1 MEAGAKALFL
11 SSCRTGSGEALASL
25 LQQQSVAV
33 DLETRDER
41 GGMSGLMWSSMMG
54 HTEIVHMLLTAGAA
68 VDATDAAG
76 WTSLHLACRWGQIDC
91 VRILVGAR
99 WGCNIHRTNLNG
111 GRNALMRAALRDH
124 VDICILLIGM
134 GQDLY
139 ARDVRGETAL
149 DMYGR
154 ELEEDI
160 VRADVDSDG
169 ETSSQ
174 SHTPT
179 PLAPQVR
186 EARRA
191 QLVQVHMQVQQR
203 QHSAMEALLQL
214 GSVVNGHSIN
224 GNGNGNDSSDAT
236 SHSNGNGGSDP
247 CTDNG
252 SS

>member
-11 SSCRTGSGEALASL
+11 SSCRTGNGEALASL
-25 LQQQSVAV
+25 LQQQSMAV

-54 HTEIVHMLLTAGAA
+54 HTEIVQMLLTAGAA

-76 WTSLHLACRWGQIDC
+76 WTSLHLACRWGRIDC
-91 VRILVGAR
+91 VRILVGVR

-124 VDICILLIGM
+124 VEICILLIGI

-169 ETSSQ
+169 ESTSQ
-174 SHTPT
+174 THTPT

-191 QLVQVHMQVQQR
+191 QLVHEHLQFQQR

-214 GSVVNGHSIN
+214 GSVVNGHSNGKGN
-224 GNGNGNDSSDAT
+224 GNGNGNGGSEA
-236 SHSNGNGGSDP
+236 SHSNGGSASTNGGS
-247 CTDNG
+247 T
-252 SS
+252 